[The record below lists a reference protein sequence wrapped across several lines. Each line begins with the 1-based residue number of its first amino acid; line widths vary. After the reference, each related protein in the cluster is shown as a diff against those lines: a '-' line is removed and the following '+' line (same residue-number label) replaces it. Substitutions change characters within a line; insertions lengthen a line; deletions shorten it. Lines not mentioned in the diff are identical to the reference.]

1 MARLRALYA
10 YPSMP
15 PGIGQSIE
23 PATQRVRD
31 RKGNSVQ
38 IETWKELDIPGRFI
52 SEGVLERINNA
63 DVLIA
68 DITRL
73 SFNVIFE
80 IGYALGRGKPVF
92 LTVNTAQSPQTKD
105 INRLGMFDTLVHHP
119 YQNSEELA
127 TSLAQL
133 ETIQPPQFPSA
144 PVDHSAPVYVLNLSN
159 RTEMAVRLIARIKKT
174 RIRFRNFD
182 PVEQPRLSAQE
193 AYRGVGSS
201 IAVVVLLV
209 SGNITDAQDN
219 NMRGAFIAGLAKGM
233 DKVLLILQDGT
244 EPVPVDYRDLV
255 AICRQPDEVDRH
267 INELAPQ
274 VIEGLQRRTNR
285 TLVVPTSFLGTL
297 DLGASAAEN
306 EMSQL
311 SSYYLSTANFRQV
324 LEGNIRLV
332 VGRKGS
338 GKTAMFVQVRNKI
351 RADKKRIVLDLRP
364 EGYQLKKFKD
374 MLLSFTEAT
383 QEHLCV
389 AFWEY
394 VLLLEICHKVLEKD
408 KDTHA
413 YNQDLSEPYQ
423 RLHALYN
430 ADEYVQEGDFSERML
445 CLVQRI
451 MSSAEGAS
459 SAILTT
465 REVIEIIYRHDIAV
479 LREELVRY
487 LHLKK
492 DVWILFDNIDK
503 GWPTKGVQAADI
515 LVLRGLLDATRDIE
529 RLLRRKQITTRT
541 IVFVRNDVY
550 ELLVEQTPDRGKE
563 SKVSL
568 EWTDPDLLKEMLR
581 RRLVANPGVD
591 QNISFE
597 AMWTSI
603 ATSHIDGEKS
613 DDFLVEISL
622 MRPRY
627 LINLVNYCRANAVNL
642 SHPKITPDD
651 IRKAVREYSADVGN
665 EIGLEVRDVFPQAND
680 LLYCFLGAQVQLPLS
695 AVHDRFREAQVPEKD
710 FAALLEVLLWFAF
723 FGVVVPEKE
732 IQYSYTVYYDM
743 KKLRKIAGDLSNP
756 QTVFTIHPAFR
767 PFLEIQ

>member
-1 MARLRALYA
+1 MTRIRALYA
-10 YPSMP
+10 YSSAPTS
-15 PGIGQSIE
+15 IGQSIE
-23 PATQRVRD
+23 LAVQRLRD
-31 RKGNSVQ
+31 RKVGAMQ
-38 IETWKELDIPGRFI
+38 IDTWKEVDVPGRFI
-52 SEGVLERINNA
+52 SDGVLDRINSA

-73 SFNVIFE
+73 NFNVTFE
-80 IGYALGRGKPVF
+80 IGYALGKGKPVI
-92 LTVNTAQSPQTKD
+92 LTVNTAQTPQTKEST
-105 INRLGMFDTLVHHP
+105 RLGMFDTLVHHR
-119 YQNSEELA
+119 YQNSEDLA
-127 TSLAQL
+127 NCLAQL
-133 ETIQPPQFPSA
+133 EGVQPPQFPDVT
-144 PVDHSAPVYVLNLSN
+144 VDHSAPVYVLNLSN
-159 RTEMAVRLIARIKKT
+159 RTEMAVRMVARIKKT
-174 RIRFRNFD
+174 RIRFRSFD
-182 PVEQPRLSAQE
+182 PMEQPRLSAQE

-209 SGNITDAQDN
+209 SRDITEFHDN

-233 DKVLLILQDGT
+233 DKVLLILQDGA
-244 EPVPVDYRDLV
+244 EPVPLDYRDLV
-255 AICRQPDEVDRH
+255 AVCQRPDDVDRH

-274 VIEGLQRRTNR
+274 VIEGLQRRASVK
-285 TLVVPTSFLGTL
+285 LVVSTSFLGTL

-306 EMSQL
+306 EMTQL
-311 SSYYLSTANFRQV
+311 SSYYLLTDNFRRV
-324 LEGNIRLV
+324 LEGNVRLV

-338 GKTAMFVQVRNKI
+338 GKTAMFVQIRSKI

-364 EGYQLKKFKD
+364 EGYQLKKFRD
-374 MLLSFTEAT
+374 LLLTFTEAT

-394 VLLLEICHKVLEKD
+394 VLLLEICHKVLDKD
-408 KDTHA
+408 KESHI

-430 ADEYVQEGDFSERML
+430 SDEFVQEGDFSERML
-445 CLVQRI
+445 RLVQRI
-451 MSSAEGAS
+451 MSAAEEANS
-459 SAILTT
+459 DVLTT
-465 REVIEIIYRHDIAV
+465 REVIEIIYRHDIGT
-479 LREELVRY
+479 LREELIRY

-503 GWPTKGVQAADI
+503 GWPTKGVQPADI

-529 RLLRRKQITTRT
+529 RLLRRKRIATFTV
-541 IVFVRNDVY
+541 VFVRNDVY
-550 ELLVEQTPDRGKE
+550 ELLVEETPDRGKE

-568 EWTDPDLLKEMLR
+568 EWTDPDLLKELLR
-581 RRLVANPGVD
+581 RRLIANPGVD
-591 QNISFE
+591 RSITFE
-597 AMWTSI
+597 GMWTSI

-613 DDFLVEISL
+613 DDYLIEMSL

-642 SHPKITPDD
+642 SHPKISEAD

-665 EIGLEVRDVFPQAND
+665 EIGLEVRDVFPRAND
-680 LLYCFLGAQVQLPLS
+680 ILYGFLGAPTHLPLS
-695 AVHDRFREAQVPEKD
+695 GVHDRFREAQVPEKD

-723 FGVVVPEKE
+723 FGVVVPGKE
-732 IQYSYTVYYDM
+732 IQYSYTVFYDM

-756 QTVFTIHPAFR
+756 DTVFAIHRAFQ